1 MVLLKAELVM
11 YRLED
16 LPIIMKAFLVA
27 NKEVLA
33 DMHDVM
39 Q

>member
-1 MVLLKAELVM
+1 MVLLNAELVM
-11 YRLED
+11 HRLED
-16 LPIIMKAFLVA
+16 LPIIMKTYLVA

-33 DMHDVM
+33 DMYDVM